1 MTALALV
8 LLAIGIGDITHGLA
22 GMPKNRG
29 RALLAILL
37 SAVVVI
43 AGVFVVDA
51 SGGDAIATVVVAIVV
66 SAAWQLVRVA
76 YDNATMQLATIGA
89 GVLAA
94 VMISTVR
101 LESDGDGLWQRF
113 LDESRIQLIQ
123 REKPATVLMVLA
135 IGVVLTATA
144 NAVVRIVLEVVIDGD
159 PPTTRIRG
167 GRVIGPL
174 ERVLIVGFVLAGQ
187 PTTAALVVTAKSLLR
202 YPELRSH
209 DDVDIHAVTEYVL
222 IGSLVSWTIALA
234 ATLAI
239 I

>member
-43 AGVFVVDA
+43 AGVLVVDA

>member
-43 AGVFVVDA
+43 AGVLVVDA

-94 VMISTVR
+94 VMISAVR

>member
-8 LLAIGIGDITHGLA
+8 LLAIGVGDLSHGLA
-22 GMPKNRG
+22 GMPKNRD
-29 RALLAILL
+29 RALF
-37 SAVVVI
+37 AVAVSIATVLIGVVL
-43 AGVFVVDA
+43 VDA
-51 SGGDAIATVVVAIVV
+51 SGSDAVATVAVASIVC
-66 SAAWQLVRVA
+66 AAWQLVRVGFA
-76 YDNATMQLATIGA
+76 DATVQLATIGA
-89 GVLAA
+89 GVVAA

-101 LESDGDGLWQRF
+101 LESDGTGLWERF
-113 LDESRIQLIQ
+113 LDESRISLI
-123 REKPATVLMVLA
+123 RNEPPATILMVLA
-135 IGVVLTATA
+135 IGVVLIASA

-174 ERVLIVGFVLAGQ
+174 ERLLIVGLVIAGE

-222 IGSLVSWTIALA
+222 IGSLMSWTLALA
-234 ATLAI
+234 STLAVI
-239 I
+239 